1 MKHIWLEK
9 ENIYRSI
16 ADFIFGIVMGMMA
29 ALCLCIGN
37 NIMLFALFLV
47 FAVLLF
53 FSGLMEF
60 KTDIAY
66 NNERM
71 NVRNVFS
78 FYSIAFKDVRKIE
91 RIYIRTLRTGHWRWY
106 VVTDNERISVPFP
119 NSIENEALHDLFE
132 NMKAANPDI
141 KWSIPV

>member
-1 MKHIWLEK
+1 
-9 ENIYRSI
+9 
-16 ADFIFGIVMGMMA
+16 
-29 ALCLCIGN
+29 
-37 NIMLFALFLV
+37 
-47 FAVLLF
+47 
-53 FSGLMEF
+53 MEF

-78 FYSIAFKDVRKIE
+78 FYSIVFKDVRKIE

-119 NSIENEALHDLFE
+119 NSIENEALCDLFE